1 MIVAAIKSISTH
13 IHSFMK
19 RKCKAVI
26 YLKMLWSN
34 SVKNKFQLPMQLL
47 KLKDEPFVLT
57 PLQLVYLNYNPKE
70 EKLK

>member
-1 MIVAAIKSISTH
+1 MIVAAIKSIPIR

-26 YLKMLWSN
+26 YLEMLWSN
-34 SVKNKFQLPMQLL
+34 STKNKFQLPMQLL
-47 KLKDEPFVLT
+47 KLKDEPFFLT